1 MLDDMSYSLFISSLA
16 TNRATRQIKFCA
28 AACIRWGE
36 AACGDD
42 NAQNKTFPHFLTFLL
57 ERLSMDCKC
66 CDFVMLVGLVTASVR
81 VWRVYV

>member
-16 TNRATRQIKFCA
+16 ADGAIRQIEFCA
-28 AACIRWGE
+28 AACICWGE
-36 AACGDD
+36 TACGDD
-42 NAQNKTFPHFLTFLL
+42 NAQNKTFPHFQIFFL

-81 VWRVYV
+81 VWGVYV